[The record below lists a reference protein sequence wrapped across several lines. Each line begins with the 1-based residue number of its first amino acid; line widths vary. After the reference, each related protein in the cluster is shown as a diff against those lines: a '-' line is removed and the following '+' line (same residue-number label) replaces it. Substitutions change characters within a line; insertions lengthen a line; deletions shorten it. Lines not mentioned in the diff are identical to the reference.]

1 MSLSAIT
8 IKDASGSVLA
18 VATGSLCIDQKRLNA
33 QDTNTVSGSCSDDVA
48 TIWTP
53 YFTNIFEEAFNAFFD
68 GSVTCLQT
76 INGVRPTDNGA
87 FFIEGSD
94 CVSWS
99 YAKPVLNSDSISEGS
114 LGGNL
119 LAITDLCPSCDV
131 CDKVLEIKKAVEY
144 YKLIYN
150 GFKDVILYPYDTTAK
165 RFNALVAKRLSVPAQ
180 CATGIDSKYTKS
192 IEPETIQM
200 RQLNKVLAGYMRTVR
215 MWNWAVSQ
223 NARSVEISTTPES
236 DTGFYIQTK
245 YALPNCGKCSALKL
259 EIDVKLID
267 GQSNLSVYI
276 PPTGGKKCMVISK
289 PFDNAVSAIETI
301 TEEATHKH
309 IVLDFGP
316 PSKAVT
322 HIVRVKFL
330 PFSQNIL
337 RLENGRALVMS
348 SLALRD
354 GDTVTTS
361 SEDESEQ
368 SFVTGSTVYY
378 MKPRNSQ
385 LTTPEPTETTYKA
398 YSVYPSK
405 TSDGYN
411 TWEINVEWTWRQAST
426 PDEQTITSEDMTYFV
441 SNKTRTTEQRTQQAA
456 VMARTFTFQT
466 TRVREYMEGVLLDS
480 DLKDLKK
487 QS

>member
-8 IKDASGSVLA
+8 IKDESGRVLA
-18 VATGSLCIDQKRLNA
+18 VATGSLCIDQKRGNA

-76 INGVRPTDNGA
+76 VNGVRPTDDGA

-99 YAKPVLNSDSISEGS
+99 YAKPVLDSDSVSEGS

-131 CDKVLEIKKAVEY
+131 CDKVLELKKAVEY

-150 GFKDVILYPYDTTAK
+150 GFKDVILYPYDTTAA
-165 RFNALVAKRLSVPAQ
+165 RFNALVQHRLPVPAQ
-180 CATGIDSKYTKS
+180 CDAGMDSKYTRS
-192 IEPETIQM
+192 IEPKTIQM

-245 YALPNCGKCSALKL
+245 YALPNCGDCSSLQL
-259 EIDVKLID
+259 EIDVNLVD
-267 GQSNLSVYI
+267 GQSNLSVYM
-276 PPTGGKKCMVISK
+276 PTTGGKKCVVVSK
-289 PFDNAVSAIETI
+289 PFDDAITATETV

-309 IVLDFGP
+309 IVLNFGP

-337 RLENGRALVMS
+337 TLENGRDLVMS
-348 SLALRD
+348 SLALQS

-368 SFVTGSTVYY
+368 SFVTGKTVYY
-378 MKPRNSQ
+378 MKPRNEQ
-385 LTTPEPTETTYKA
+385 ITTDEPTDTDYKA

-411 TWEINVEWTWRQAST
+411 TWEINITWTWGQPST
-426 PDEQTITSEDMTYFV
+426 STDMTYPV
-441 SNKTRTTEQRTQQAA
+441 SDSTRTVTQQTQENA